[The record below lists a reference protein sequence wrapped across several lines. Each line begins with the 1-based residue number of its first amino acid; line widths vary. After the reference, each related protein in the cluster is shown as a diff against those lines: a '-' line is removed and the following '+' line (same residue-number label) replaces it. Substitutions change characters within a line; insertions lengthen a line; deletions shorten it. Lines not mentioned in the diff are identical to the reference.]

1 VELAEVD
8 RLRELGKRRGA
19 KAAARLRSVL
29 AFATGAREES
39 DRVSED
45 ELSDAIARRRHGEAW
60 EVILPE
66 VTQLRLSTDGSGVPI
81 SMRISK
87 DAPAAVR
94 ITKPGEDAVGSLL
107 KQEVNLWDKFN
118 MSRDDFAEKLALSG
132 PRTHALIYELAI
144 QDDDECYRE
153 LKRKRQI
160 FKGYSHKALDRLRDG
175 MKTLNLDEVWQRQKH
190 RFGAGARKKNGR

>member
-1 VELAEVD
+1 
-8 RLRELGKRRGA
+8 
-19 KAAARLRSVL
+19 
-29 AFATGAREES
+29 
-39 DRVSED
+39 
-45 ELSDAIARRRHGEAW
+45 
-60 EVILPE
+60 
-66 VTQLRLSTDGSGVPI
+66 
-81 SMRISK
+81 MRISK

-94 ITKPGEDAVGSLL
+94 IAKPGEDAVGSLL

-118 MSRDDFAEKLALSG
+118 MSRDDLAEKLSLSG

>member
-1 VELAEVD
+1 MPTRILPVSSQPPRDLVALFDVELAEVD
-8 RLRELGKRRGA
+8 RLLELGKRRGA

-29 AFATGAREES
+29 AFATGAREEFQ
-39 DRVSED
+39 RVFED
-45 ELSDAIARRRHGEAW
+45 EPSDAIARRRHDEAW

-81 SMRISK
+81 SIRISK

-94 ITKPGEDAVGSLL
+94 IAKPGEDAVGSLF

-118 MSRDDFAEKLALSG
+118 MSRDDLAEKLALSR

-144 QDDDECYRE
+144 QDDD
-153 LKRKRQI
+153 
-160 FKGYSHKALDRLRDG
+160 D
-175 MKTLNLDEVWQRQKH
+175 H
-190 RFGAGARKKNGR
+190 RGARARRRVQPPPHPNTSGNLIW